1 MSPKSSLN
9 VSQMIMGTPILVNHN
24 FDHNFHTSNVEEDE
38 SENGI
43 CLNNQIVLKREDQ
56 ESESRTE
63 QDIVCSVTNKV
74 CARGHWR
81 PNEDA
86 KLREL
91 VSQYGP
97 QNWNLIAEKLDGR
110 SGKSCRLRWFNQL
123 DPRINKRVFGE
134 EEEERLLSAH
144 RIYGNKWA
152 IIARLFPGRTDNA
165 VKNHWHVIMARKHR
179 EHSSV
184 YRRRRSSST
193 INNNA
198 FSTTDQSNQST
209 ISSSATTR
217 DHESAASTST
227 DLSLSPSSNTAHHP
241 GFLTSF
247 SPHFQQNLCDFQM
260 GACEEKMVYMRRLN
274 CSVDGSEMMAVL
286 VDQSGFSDS
295 SSEVSESVDNNNNNN
310 GSEQMNV
317 TFIDFLGVGTT

>member
-1 MSPKSSLN
+1 MSPKSARMDF
-9 VSQMIMGTPILVNHN
+9 QIMGTPILVNHN
-24 FDHNFHTSNVEEDE
+24 KDHNFRTSNAEEDE

-43 CLNNQIVLKREDQ
+43 CLNNQIVLKREEDQ
-56 ESESRTE
+56 ESENRTE

-86 KLREL
+86 KLRDL

-123 DPRINKRVFGE
+123 NPRINKRAFSE
-134 EEEERLLSAH
+134 EEEERLLTAH

-184 YRRRRSSST
+184 YRRRRSSS
-193 INNNA
+193 ILNNA
-198 FSTTDQSNQST
+198 CSATDQSNQST
-209 ISSSATTR
+209 ITSYTTR
-217 DHESAASTST
+217 ENESASTST
-227 DLSLSPSSNTAHHP
+227 DLSLSPSSNRSHHP
-241 GFLTSF
+241 GFLTSI
-247 SPHFQQNLCDFQM
+247 SPHFQPNLCDFQM

-274 CSVDGSEMMAVL
+274 CSVDRSLMMAML
-286 VDQSGFSDS
+286 VDQSGCSDS
-295 SSEVSESVDNNNNNN
+295 SSEVSESVDNNNNN
-310 GSEQMNV
+310 GSEHMNV